1 MFARSQGLLL
11 AGQRLSERLG
21 PCRGVKPRGYCL
33 ERATGTR
40 RPDAHKV
47 PPECENK
54 TVSTPTS
61 EAELLQR
68 ADSLVGATVGQL
80 ADSLG
85 RTAPPDLRRHKGF
98 VGQLVEQALGAVAGS
113 RSEPDFPHLG
123 IELKTV
129 PVDAFGRP
137 AQSTW
142 VCTAPVGAL
151 DPPPWWTSP
160 VRGRL
165 ARVLWVP
172 VCDRGPLPERR
183 FRVPVLWSPTAQQ
196 EETLLAD
203 YTCLTELLAEG
214 EVWQWTARHG
224 AALQLRPKAATS
236 RDRIEV
242 TDAEGDL
249 VETVPLG
256 FYLRRSFTAAI
267 LQSS

>member
-1 MFARSQGLLL
+1 M
-11 AGQRLSERLG
+11 
-21 PCRGVKPRGYCL
+21 
-33 ERATGTR
+33 
-40 RPDAHKV
+40 
-47 PPECENK
+47 
-54 TVSTPTS
+54 TPSS
-61 EAELLQR
+61 EAALLQR
-68 ADSLVGATVGQL
+68 ADALVGSKVGEL

-85 RTAPPDLRRHKGF
+85 REAPRDLRRHKGF
-98 VGQLVEQALGAVAGS
+98 VGQLVEHALGAVAGS

-129 PVDAFGRP
+129 PVDAARRP
-137 AQSTW
+137 TQSTW
-142 VCTAPVGAL
+142 VCTAPVGVL
-151 DPPPWWTSP
+151 DPPPWWRSP
-160 VRGRL
+160 VRARL

-172 VCDRGPLPERR
+172 VASQGPVPERT
-183 FRVPVLWSPTAQQ
+183 FGVPVLWSPTPQQ

-203 YTCLTELLAEG
+203 YTSLTELLAEG

-224 AALQLRPKAATS
+224 VALQLRPKAASS

-267 LQSS
+267 LSSG